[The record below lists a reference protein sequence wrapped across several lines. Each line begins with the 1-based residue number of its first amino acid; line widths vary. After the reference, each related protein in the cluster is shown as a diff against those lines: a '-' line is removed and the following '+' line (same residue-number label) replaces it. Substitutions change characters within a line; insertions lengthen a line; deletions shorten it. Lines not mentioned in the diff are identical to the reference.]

1 MGADHGGTRRRAGE
15 GVNAGDFAAL
25 VRDLR
30 AAGIDY
36 DPEIDRLPFLVR
48 QRAALMTAIGQLC
61 IRLDAPRDWAEF
73 VTLCNLR
80 KRCYPA
86 LRWVEAMGKR
96 SIWGTKYG
104 WFKRCS

>member
-1 MGADHGGTRRRAGE
+1 M
-15 GVNAGDFAAL
+15 NAADFAAL

-30 AAGIDY
+30 AAGIDFE
-36 DPEIDRLPFLVR
+36 PEIDRLPFLVR

-61 IRLDAPRDWAEF
+61 QRIDGPRDWRDF
-73 VTLCNLR
+73 MLVCSLR

-86 LRWVEAMGKR
+86 LRWIEAIGAR
-96 SIWGTKYG
+96 SIWAKRG

>member
-1 MGADHGGTRRRAGE
+1 MNAAD
-15 GVNAGDFAAL
+15 FSAL

-30 AAGIDY
+30 AAGIDFE
-36 DPEIDRLPFLVR
+36 PEIDRLPFLVR
-48 QRAALMTAIGQLC
+48 QRAALMIALGQLC

-80 KRCYPA
+80 KRCHPA
-86 LRWVEAMGKR
+86 LRWIEAMGKR

-104 WFKRCS
+104 WFRGCS

>member
-1 MGADHGGTRRRAGE
+1 
-15 GVNAGDFAAL
+15 VNAADFAAL

-30 AAGIDY
+30 AAGIDFE
-36 DPEIDRLPFLVR
+36 PEIDRLPFLVR
-48 QRAALMTAIGQLC
+48 QQAALTIAIGQLC
-61 IRLDAPRDWAEF
+61 QRVDGPRDWRDF
-73 VTLCNLR
+73 MLVCSLR

-86 LRWVEAMGKR
+86 LRWIEAMGKR

>member
-1 MGADHGGTRRRAGE
+1 M
-15 GVNAGDFAAL
+15 NAADFAAL

-48 QRAALMTAIGQLC
+48 QQASMFIAIGQLC
-61 IRLDAPRDWAEF
+61 IRLDTPRDYQEF

-86 LRWVEAMGKR
+86 LRWIEAMGKR

-104 WFKRCS
+104 WFRKSGVL

>member
-1 MGADHGGTRRRAGE
+1 MDLD
-15 GVNAGDFAAL
+15 VPAL
-25 VRDLR
+25 RW
-30 AAGIDY
+30 AKA
-36 DPEIDRLPFLVR
+36 EN
-48 QRAALMTAIGQLC
+48 T
-61 IRLDAPRDWAEF
+61 PRDWAEF

-86 LRWVEAMGKR
+86 LRWIEAMGKR

>member
-1 MGADHGGTRRRAGE
+1 MNVA
-15 GVNAGDFAAL
+15 DFAAL

-30 AAGIDY
+30 AAGIDFE
-36 DPEIDRLPFLVR
+36 PEIDRLPFLVR
-48 QRAALMTAIGQLC
+48 QQSSLFNAIGQLC

-86 LRWVEAMGKR
+86 LRWVETIGAR